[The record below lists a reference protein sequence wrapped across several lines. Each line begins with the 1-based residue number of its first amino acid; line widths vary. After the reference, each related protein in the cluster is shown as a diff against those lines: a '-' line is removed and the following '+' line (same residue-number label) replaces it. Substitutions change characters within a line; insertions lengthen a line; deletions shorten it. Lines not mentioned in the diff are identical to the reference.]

1 MQGHVVQVRLHGDK
15 DIYEGVLFTISP
27 TFDVALNTVHVLDT
41 ETPEP
46 NSEAPQ
52 APGHLSGLLRNMERI
67 RKQPNQP
74 LQETM
79 IFNISNIAS
88 MTALNIDLDF
98 VTKG

>member
-1 MQGHVVQVRLHGDK
+1 MRGDK

-41 ETPEP
+41 D
-46 NSEAPQ
+46 NSESNKDVLQ
-52 APGHLSGLLRNMERI
+52 APGHLSGLLRNMDRM
-67 RKQPNQP
+67 RKNQTQP

-79 IFNISNIAS
+79 IFNISNIVS

-98 VTKG
+98 VTKGEF